1 MVFKTKIGVTFYILL
16 FMQVIMTITLIFLA
30 LFLGPVWST
39 WLVAVIAFMS
49 TGTFFLYFLF
59 AIADTRYTIADEH
72 LFIKTGWYEL
82 VIPYTDII
90 QISSGVKSMLMQPAL
105 SFTRLE
111 IKYKTPNGMTDIV
124 HISPIDENAFLI
136 QLKNKVEEL
145 SLY

>member
-1 MVFKTKIGVTFYILL
+1 MVFKTKVGITFYALLILL
-16 FMQVIMTITLIFLA
+16 VIMTTALILFVIFL
-30 LFLGPVWST
+30 GSVWFT

-82 VIPYTDII
+82 VIQYTDII